1 MVEWINIDDA
11 LPKEMV
17 VVLTQHIDDLYPAV
31 AYRYGD
37 NRWLRKREG
46 PEDIVLS
53 GRDEELYRPP
63 THLMPLPILLE
74 G

>member
-1 MVEWINIDDA
+1 MDWIKTEVC

-37 NRWLRKREG
+37 NHWLREREG

-63 THLMPLPILLE
+63 THWMSLPILLE